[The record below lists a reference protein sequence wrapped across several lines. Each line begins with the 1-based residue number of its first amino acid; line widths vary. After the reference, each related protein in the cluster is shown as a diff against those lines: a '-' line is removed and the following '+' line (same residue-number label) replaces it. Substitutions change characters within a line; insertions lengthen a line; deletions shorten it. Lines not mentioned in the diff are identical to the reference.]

1 MQKFLVVTLSL
12 MFALHAREPATSL
25 ADIKRSIDKLE
36 AKIQQM
42 DNKIQLQTSSPTQPA
57 NSSTLQNSDYRLMH
71 ILVLS
76 LLGVIIALLI
86 AILLTVLKQRNRN
99 GVSLTE
105 NSDLKPP
112 VRTKRKAKADPI

>member
-1 MQKFLVVTLSL
+1 